1 VLDMLRPVSFLSD
14 LAHTPEHIGVVHG
27 VIARIDPGV
36 SVIDV
41 THDIERGNVR
51 AGALA
56 LLRTV
61 QYMPHGV
68 VLGYVMPTVSRLIA
82 ARTPAGFFV
91 GPDNGLLAPAVAMVG
106 GADMIVALESEDF
119 RIPSS
124 GASLTVRDIV
134 APAAA
139 ALACGQAEITDLGPT
154 RDPESV
160 NPLILPLV
168 EHSDR
173 AVVGE
178 ILWVDGHGTAQSNVS
193 PEDRA
198 LVGITEGDD
207 AIMRVGAVEHLISWR
222 NDSAQVSEGE
232 GRLFVDPFGQIAID
246 VRNGSATES
255 YPLDERVAVT
265 FLKPDAGAQ
274 VSLTG
279 LLRSSE

>member
-1 VLDMLRPVSFLSD
+1 MLSPVSFLSD

-36 SVIDV
+36 SVIDI
-41 THDIERGNVR
+41 THQIEPGNVR

-61 QYMPHGV
+61 QYMPQGV
-68 VLGYVMPTVSRLIA
+68 VLGYVMPTVSPLIA
-82 ARTPAGFFV
+82 ARTPVGIFV

-124 GASLTVRDIV
+124 GASLAVRDVV

-139 ALACGQAEITDLGPT
+139 ALACGQADITDLGPI

-168 EHSDR
+168 EHSES

-178 ILWVDGHGTAQSNVS
+178 VLWVDGHGTAQCNVS
-193 PEDRA
+193 PEDLA
-198 LVGITEGDD
+198 MVGITEGDD

-222 NDSAQVSEGE
+222 NDLGQVSEGE
-232 GRLFVDPFGQIAID
+232 GCLFVDPFGQIAIT

-265 FLKPDAGAQ
+265 FLKPEAGARI
-274 VSLTG
+274 SLSG

>member
-1 VLDMLRPVSFLSD
+1 M
-14 LAHTPEHIGVVHG
+14 
-27 VIARIDPGV
+27 
-36 SVIDV
+36 
-41 THDIERGNVR
+41 
-51 AGALA
+51 
-56 LLRTV
+56 
-61 QYMPHGV
+61 
-68 VLGYVMPTVSRLIA
+68 
-82 ARTPAGFFV
+82 
-91 GPDNGLLAPAVAMVG
+91 
-106 GADMIVALESEDF
+106 
-119 RIPSS
+119 
-124 GASLTVRDIV
+124 
-134 APAAA
+134 
-139 ALACGQAEITDLGPT
+139 
-154 RDPESV
+154 
-160 NPLILPLV
+160 
-168 EHSDR
+168 
-173 AVVGE
+173 VGE

-193 PEDRA
+193 PEDLA